1 MSTQGQ
7 VNLKTIFDAI
17 DLYKGAAVDGELVEI
32 IAVPYDE
39 NGKYDDSKRKLTIGL
54 QGGFSRDRETFV
66 FEDAKEFDEV
76 ILPQILAYYS
86 NGDKL
91 GKWDVTKPEIEGAT
105 VKGVS
110 ETENGNLFYV
120 ETLNPK
126 LFDELD
132 KRKEEVEGKTTY
144 KKPLLTDIDKAW
156 KAILSYAKGR
166 TRLIDFS
173 GFDFNA
179 DEQSELYRLID
190 VIADENLIEKKT
202 VFVTKPTLTK
212 DNIEELLKNLEVF
225 VKNNF
230 SAEFIEKVKRTIDIM
245 QLAKLIINEK
255 RFNQKFDREDVK
267 VKAKVDFAKVQLGGL
282 KSNYFGSSN
291 HRAVI
296 ENLLKEYETSD
307 AYTQEQKTEYTEY
320 CNEILGLID
329 KVKSDIEVVEKTE
342 VDINAPL
349 SAKEESQEYTD
360 DYERL
365 RETVDLVRLG
375 KKDEERYEIIVEPD
389 RENPN
394 ARRVRISIL
403 DGVSRNDTFEFVFTD
418 GARFDEEFREI
429 LDTIYKD
436 DPNFMTEVQY
446 VNVPGE
452 ETKRHSLRFTRDKNE
467 ILIKDAPESLVYE
480 KTKLVD
486 VVKTKEPPTH
496 APMAEVVEQ
505 EKKTEE
511 KKVELDLGGK
521 VYATKEVVE
530 GAKEEAAIQQEIK
543 KVVDGAKEEAAIQ
556 NERTKVVK
564 GAREEAEIQSERAKV
579 IRGAKEEAE
588 MQREKAIL
596 FEGAL
601 EQAMLFKE
609 AQEKAH
615 SKDAQLLERYNVL
628 IKRFDGYNNLVK
640 QISSPDSELT
650 NEDKALFGELNER
663 ITESVMQ
670 VNALAKKENAS
681 LEEKETERRAYEFL
695 YHAAELEAEYMSDE
709 ELHAAIESLSKDVA
723 NGVISASIA
732 SSACEVEERTRLVIS
747 ELSKEIKE
755 EVSNDEVI
763 ERYKELIIS
772 FGGYAEFTGALHGL
786 SERTLEPEEQALFDE
801 LKRRI
806 AENVEL
812 TNNLASKKETLTDEE
827 KKEAEESNDFLY
839 KIADTEAQY
848 MTDEELESVVE
859 SLSKDV
865 ENGMLSAIIATNAV
879 QVEMRDRIVTRT
891 LAQEPAAELEDQNE
905 QVLRKVIIDGAREE
919 AAIQSERTRVVRGA
933 REEAEIQSE
942 RARVV
947 EGAKEQAVNI
957 SDEEEKRAKKAST
970 PTGPFDPNT
979 ALDRYAAIM
988 EKAGGYAQVIEGLS
1002 KPDSGILTEEEIEFL
1017 EEFNNYVVRVV
1028 DKLNTLT
1035 AKKEPLSIKEYK
1047 DKKNATDFLYA
1058 VAEID
1063 AAYMTSKEI
1072 EEYINIVRD
1081 LPKENRQ
1088 LNPGVYVRARAF
1100 EAEERYRLVNEG
1112 LNDVENPDRR
1122 VAVEGAKEEARIQS
1136 ERTRAVEGAK
1146 EQAKNLAKT
1155 RTPRAET
1162 RVENMLKQYEAILE
1176 KAGGYKA
1183 LQDYMARPDA
1193 NGVLTGDEVKFVR
1206 DLSLEIGAKVSAL
1219 IINSTKKTPLTPEEY
1234 NVNRHARELVA
1245 KVSQI
1250 DAKHMSQKDL
1260 QKYVARINGMSAKKK
1275 AANPAALLRAE
1286 TFKAQMRGKVVDKKA
1301 EKAESV
1307 KKEATP
1313 VVPIDDREI
1322 IEGAREEAEIQS
1334 ERAKAVKGAR
1344 EEAEIQSERTKAVK
1358 GAREEAHRIALDE
1371 EKARTSLLNNGVF
1384 DNLCASFDGLVQ
1396 KYGSLDEL
1404 YDKVDN
1410 KELPAHEEEAF
1421 LALHDYLAANE
1432 RVYRLISLV
1441 PSPTPAQLEQQKQC
1455 AEVLRKYDAMV
1466 AKHMSDKELEGY
1478 VDNLKTMVAGREKMY
1493 PTVVIRIA
1501 AFEEELASRKTK
1513 KQPKEMDAKTSER
1526 VDKFLDGLLTAI
1538 DKREKKAEKVD
1549 REDVKSTTVSFEQLH
1564 EYIKKYKISN
1574 TNGPLEIYSRETG
1587 KLYTPSTEEEKRNI
1601 EFAYYWGV
1609 MVGKNDKNASEVVNM
1624 NFAFG
1629 EDSKKLFDIMDV
1641 QFKESLLR
1649 GLDIDFESLERQFVD
1664 SKVENA
1670 QEIFDS
1676 LFKTDPLRKYVT
1688 QYYQESLGMKVDK
1701 TDEFDKRMAKEYAE
1715 YRKLFDL
1722 NARRMLS
1729 ETGVKRLNLLKDKKG
1744 PIEVMEKANKE
1755 LYEALMKLSTL
1766 SKTKK
1771 DEEEYRKAQQEYN
1784 RLKRENDSEYQEAIR
1799 EFNVPEDM
1807 LVPGFENNFYD
1818 ILDTVKESGVEL
1830 TDHVKKV
1837 LEYVALDKERC
1848 FGELTREQED
1858 KLIDSVIGS
1867 YHAFILE
1874 RERQTATI
1882 DGIREDAL
1890 LDTQETFK
1898 NRILQ
1903 EIKMASLTQ
1912 TADKDKIDKKAE
1924 EEAEELLKEQEAKN
1938 EERIAA
1944 LDLDNRS
1951 REIADY
1957 FKYMAKAKVK
1967 KLTKGE
1973 MILIGKLAE
1982 ANDVVRELED
1992 ARKKSPEEYERLH
2005 EKYGE
2010 ELIET
2015 IEKAAVVELGV
2026 DEIIERSDE
2035 EVEKDLASVEAVTKA
2050 DEPESV
2056 MFDRSEEDVEKDL
2069 ASVEAVTK
2077 ADEPESVMFDR
2088 SEEDVEKD
2096 FESVVAATSKEA
2108 VPQDLV
2114 GYYALVKT
2122 FEKFADKYSV
2132 EKENNETKI
2141 YDAKTNIEYNPT
2153 RKDEKST
2160 ILLGSHW
2167 MRSVGIPSLVDNA
2180 RLYAIL
2186 TEACLESYG
2195 KEEGLDLDKL
2205 REAFVATGIEN
2216 ADVCF
2221 DNLFADG
2228 KAEFI
2233 REHIAH
2239 ISDLSDH
2246 EKEHGVIPY
2255 GFGKMKDLVEK
2266 YAIDKTSGHSVERNH
2281 PEVKGPDDP
2290 DIENEIK
2297 LGNVIEN
2304 VFGNHE
2310 NGNKLDLTV
2319 FTGKL
2324 FSKLKMLVST
2334 IKDMILNALGVD
2346 KQQVLNVMDKLDG
2359 GLEFAEKLV
2368 GDDISLGEMVK
2379 YVSTKYK
2386 TNNPL
2391 LDKVIEATTDKIIE
2405 AEKKADAENM
2415 AVAETPAVKE
2425 VDPVVNDLGDQKEV
2439 LPKAETPD
2447 VKEIDPV
2454 VNQDATKEVDPIV
2467 NDLGDQKEVLPKAEV
2482 LDNKDVMSVD
2492 TAVEE
2497 LTGYMDMTY
2506 DFNETRKVPT
2516 SVRVFF
2522 SNENPTV
2529 GEVIFST
2536 GSGDDEFTLFHQSFA
2551 KEDIES
2557 KILPVIAGKFAELNE
2572 KLTKVP
2578 AYEVQGRKKNELF
2591 YLGGEIE
2598 NLFQV
2603 SNASQEM
2610 IDLADSLMQN
2620 KKTEEVQ
2627 MKL

>member
-1 MSTQGQ
+1 MNTQGQ

-32 IAVPYDE
+32 IVVPYDE

-86 NGDKL
+86 NDDKL
-91 GKWDVTKPEIEGAT
+91 GKWDVTVPEMKEAT

-110 ETENGNLFYV
+110 ETESGNLFYV
-120 ETLNPK
+120 ETLNPE

-132 KRKEEVEGKTTY
+132 KKQEEVKDKTVY
-144 KKPLLTDIDKAW
+144 KKPLLTDTDKAW

-173 GFDFNA
+173 GFDFDA
-179 DEQSELYRLID
+179 HEQDELYRLID
-190 VIADENLIEKKT
+190 LIADESLVDKKT
-202 VFVTKPTLTK
+202 VFVTKPALTK
-212 DNIEELLKNLEVF
+212 DNIEELLKNVEAF
-225 VKNNF
+225 AKNNF
-230 SAEFIEKVKRTIDIM
+230 DGEFVEKVRRTIDAM
-245 QLAKLIINEK
+245 QLSKLAINEK
-255 RFNQKFDREDVK
+255 RFNQRFDREDAK
-267 VKAKVDFAKVQLGGL
+267 VKAKVAFAKVQLGGL

-291 HRAVI
+291 HKAVI

-307 AYTQEQKTEYTEY
+307 AYTEEQKGEYTEY

-329 KVKSDIEVVEKTE
+329 KTRKDKEVVEKTE

-349 SAKEESQEYTD
+349 SAKQESQEYTD
-360 DYERL
+360 DYERF
-365 RETVDLVRLG
+365 REMVDLVRLG

-389 RENPN
+389 KDDPN
-394 ARRVRISIL
+394 VRRVRISIL

-418 GARFDEEFREI
+418 GAKFDEEFRDI

-436 DPNFMTEVQY
+436 DPKFMTEVRY

-486 VVKTKEPPTH
+486 VVKTDEPPTH
-496 APMAEVVEQ
+496 PPMTEVVEK
-505 EKKTEE
+505 EVKEPEE
-511 KKVELDLGGK
+511 KKEEIETGKIYSTPEIVE
-521 VYATKEVVE
+521 
-530 GAKEEAAIQQEIK
+530 
-543 KVVDGAKEEAAIQ
+543 
-556 NERTKVVK
+556 
-564 GAREEAEIQSERAKV
+564 GAREEAEI
-579 IRGAKEEAE
+579 
-588 MQREKAIL
+588 QREKAIL

-601 EQAMLFKE
+601 EQARIFKE
-609 AQEKAH
+609 AQEKAQ
-615 SKDAQLLERYNVL
+615 SKDYQLIEKYRTL
-628 IKRFDGYNNLVK
+628 IKKFNGYNNLAK
-640 QISSPDSELT
+640 AISSSSDELT
-650 NEDKALFGELNER
+650 DEDKALFSELNAR
-663 ITESVMQ
+663 ITESVKE
-670 VNALAKKENAS
+670 VNEYSRKDSLT
-681 LEEKETERRAYEFL
+681 LEEKEAEKRAYDLL
-695 YHAAELEAEYMSDE
+695 YHAAELEAEYMTDE
-709 ELHAAIESLSKDVA
+709 ELKAAIESMAKNVE

-732 SSACEVEERTRLVIS
+732 SAACEVEERDRLIRT
-747 ELSKEIKE
+747 ELSKEIEEELSNE
-755 EVSNDEVI
+755 EVLEQ
-763 ERYKELIIS
+763 YKELIIK
-772 FGGYAEFTGALHGL
+772 FGGYSEFTDALHRI
-786 SERTLEPEEQALFDE
+786 SDRELETEDLALYDE

-806 AENVEL
+806 SENVEL
-812 TNNLASKKETLTDEE
+812 TNRLASKKEPLTEDEI
-827 KKEAEESNDFLY
+827 KEAEESNDFLY
-839 KIADTEAQY
+839 KVSDTEAQY
-848 MTDEELESVVE
+848 MTDEELESVVD
-859 SLSKDV
+859 SLKEDV
-865 ENGMLSAIIATNAV
+865 ENGMLSAIIATNAI

-891 LAQEPAAELEDQNE
+891 LAQEPTVELEDQND

-919 AAIQSERTRVVRGA
+919 AEIQNERTKAVKGA

-942 RARVV
+942 RTRVV
-947 EGAKEQAVNI
+947 EGAKEQAIDIAN
-957 SDEEEKRAKKAST
+957 EEEKRAAKPST
-970 PTGPFDPNT
+970 SAGDFDPYT
-979 ALDRYAAIM
+979 AVQKYQDIM
-988 EKAGGYAQVIEGLS
+988 EKAGGYAQAMEAFA
-1002 KPDSGILTEEEIEFL
+1002 KPESGVLTAEEIKFL
-1017 EEFNNYVVRVV
+1017 EDFNEYVISMV

-1035 AKKEPLSIKEYK
+1035 AKKEPLSIKEYR
-1047 DKKNATDFLYA
+1047 DKMNASHFLYA

-1063 AAYMTSKEI
+1063 AAYMTSEEI
-1072 EEYINIVRD
+1072 AEYMKIVRD
-1081 LPKENRQ
+1081 LPPVNRM
-1088 LNPGVYVRARAF
+1088 LNPGVYIRARAF

-1112 LNDVENPDRR
+1112 LENPDRSI
-1122 VAVEGAKEEARIQS
+1122 AIEGAQEEAAIQS
-1136 ERTRAVEGAK
+1136 ERTRAIKGAK
-1146 EQAKNLAKT
+1146 EQAKNLVKT
-1155 RTPRAET
+1155 QTPVAENRIDT
-1162 RVENMLKQYEAILE
+1162 MMRKYEAIIQ

-1183 LQDYMARPDA
+1183 LRDYMARPDA
-1193 NGVLTGDEVKFVR
+1193 NGVLTGEEVKFVN
-1206 DLSLEIGAKVSAL
+1206 DLSFEIGAKVAAL
-1219 IINSTKKTPLTPEEY
+1219 INTSTKGSALTPEEY
-1234 NVNRHARELVA
+1234 NTNKYAREFVE
-1245 KVSQI
+1245 KVSKI
-1250 DAKHMSQKDL
+1250 DAKYMSEKDL
-1260 QKYVARINGMSAKKK
+1260 QKYIARIDGMSAKKK
-1275 AANPAALLRAE
+1275 AANPAALLRCA
-1286 TFKAQMRGKVVDKKA
+1286 TFKAQMQNKGLDKKE
-1301 EKAESV
+1301 EKTVERVVEPAV
-1307 KKEATP
+1307 PTP
-1313 VVPIDDREI
+1313 PKTKPAPTAPVDEREI
-1322 IEGAREEAEIQS
+1322 VEGAKEEA
-1334 ERAKAVKGAR
+1334 R
-1344 EEAEIQSERTKAVK
+1344 
-1358 GAREEAHRIALDE
+1358 RIAFDE
-1371 EKARTSLLNNGVF
+1371 EKAKTSLLNNGVF
-1384 DNLCASFDGLVQ
+1384 DNLCAAFDGLVQ

-1421 LALHDYLAANE
+1421 LALHDYLNANE

-1441 PSPTPAQLEQQKQC
+1441 PNPTPAQLKQQEEC
-1455 AEVLRKYDAMV
+1455 GEVLRTYDAMV

-1501 AFEEELASRKTK
+1501 AFEAELESRKAK
-1513 KQPKEMDAKTSER
+1513 KQPKEMDTKTSER
-1526 VDKFLDGLLTAI
+1526 VDKFLDGLLAAI
-1538 DKREKKAEKVD
+1538 DKREKKE
-1549 REDVKSTTVSFEQLH
+1549 TTNTKATAASFEQLH
-1564 EYIKKYKISN
+1564 EYTKKYKI
-1574 TNGPLEIYSRETG
+1574 NGPSEIYNRETG
-1587 KLYTPSTEEEKRNI
+1587 ELYVPSTEEEKRNI

-1609 MVGKNDKNASEVVNM
+1609 MVGKNDKNASE
-1624 NFAFG
+1624 FAFG
-1629 EDSKKLFDIMDV
+1629 EDGKKLFDIMDV

-1649 GLDIDFESLERQFVD
+1649 GIDIDFESLERQFVD
-1664 SKVENA
+1664 SKVANA

-1676 LFKTDPLRKYVT
+1676 LFKTDTLRKYVT
-1688 QYYQESLGMKVDK
+1688 QYYQESLGMEVDK
-1701 TDEFDKRMAKEYAE
+1701 TDEFDKRMAQEYAE

-1722 NARRMLS
+1722 NAKRMLS

-1766 SKTKK
+1766 SKTKQ
-1771 DEEEYRKAQQEYN
+1771 DDEEYRKAQQEYN

-1807 LVPGFENNFYD
+1807 LIPGFENNFYD

-1837 LEYVALDKERC
+1837 LEYVALDKERY

-1882 DGIREDAL
+1882 ADAREDAL

-1898 NRILQ
+1898 NRIIQ
-1903 EIKMASLTQ
+1903 ELKMSPLAKTVNEEKV
-1912 TADKDKIDKKAE
+1912 DEKAE
-1924 EEAEELLKEQEAKN
+1924 KEAEELLKEQEDKN

-1944 LDLDNRS
+1944 LVLDDKH

-1973 MILIGKLAE
+1973 MILISKLAE
-1982 ANDVVRELED
+1982 ANEVVRDLED
-1992 ARKKSPEEYERLH
+1992 ARKKSPEEYEKLH

-2010 ELIET
+2010 ELIEV
-2015 IEKAAVVELGV
+2015 IENAAIVELGI
-2026 DEIIERSDE
+2026 DKEEEEI
-2035 EVEKDLASVEAVTKA
+2035 VE
-2050 DEPESV
+2050 
-2056 MFDRSEEDVEKDL
+2056 
-2069 ASVEAVTK
+2069 
-2077 ADEPESVMFDR
+2077 R

-2096 FESVVAATSKEA
+2096 FENVVAMTGKEV
-2108 VPQDLV
+2108 VPQELV
-2114 GYYALVKT
+2114 GYYALVKN

-2132 EKENNETKI
+2132 EKVDNETKI
-2141 YDAKTNIEYNPT
+2141 YDVNTNIEYKPT
-2153 RKDEKST
+2153 RQDEKST
-2160 ILLGSHW
+2160 ILLGNHW

-2180 RLYAIL
+2180 KLYAIL
-2186 TEACLESYG
+2186 TEACLDSYG
-2195 KEEGLDLDKL
+2195 KEEGLDLEKL
-2205 REAFVATGIEN
+2205 REDFIATGIEN

-2233 REHIAH
+2233 REQIAH
-2239 ISDLSDH
+2239 ISDLSEH
-2246 EKEHGVIPY
+2246 ERKHGVIPY
-2255 GFGKMKDLVEK
+2255 GFGKLKDLVEK
-2266 YAIDKTSGHSVERNH
+2266 YVINPEDGHAVERDN
-2281 PEVKGPDDP
+2281 PDVKGPEDP
-2290 DIENEIK
+2290 DVENEIK
-2297 LGNVIEN
+2297 LGNFVES

-2310 NGNKLDLTV
+2310 NGNKLDLSI

-2346 KQQVLNVMDKLDG
+2346 KEEILNVMDNLDG
-2359 GLEFAEKLV
+2359 GYEFADKLV
-2368 GDDISLGEMVK
+2368 GDDDSLENMVE

-2386 TNNPL
+2386 TKNPL
-2391 LDKVIEATTDKIIE
+2391 VNKLIKVAADKLVE
-2405 AEKKADAENM
+2405 AEKQADAENI
-2415 AVAETPAVKE
+2415 AVAEKNNEPE
-2425 VDPVVNDLGDQKEV
+2425 VVPVVNDLGDQKEV
-2439 LPKAETPD
+2439 LPVAENPD

-2454 VNQDATKEVDPIV
+2454 VGQEATKKVDPIV
-2467 NDLGDQKEVLPKAEV
+2467 NNLGDQKEVLPVEKPI
-2482 LDNKDVMSVD
+2482 DNKEVMSVE
-2492 TAVEE
+2492 TAIEE

-2516 SVRVFF
+2516 SIRVFF

-2557 KILPVIAGKFAELNE
+2557 KILPVIAGKFTELNE
-2572 KLTKVP
+2572 NLTKVP

-2603 SNASQEM
+2603 SNASPEI
-2610 IDLADSLMQN
+2610 IDLADKLMQN
-2620 KKTEEVQ
+2620 KKTEEQQ
-2627 MKL
+2627 MTL